1 MDRAFAFLRGPLLGA
16 SGLDSQRGAQPLP
29 PKHLLLFNISVLSP
43 ERTTPMVTISVKTAK
58 TSSRSVVVL
67 HPEGSELT
75 KTSAP
80 STVGSK
86 ACLGGTVRPVLPGS
100 LHDHLGS
107 QVLVRASTFSLWSL
121 GSASHQGNSMFRC
134 LGLRCREAPEQKRL
148 FRPRA
153 T

>member
-1 MDRAFAFLRGPLLGA
+1 MPSSRGPSWVLQCWTA
-16 SGLDSQRGAQPLP
+16 RGGPSPFP

-43 ERTTPMVTISVKTAK
+43 EQTTPMVTISVKTAK

-134 LGLRCREAPEQKRL
+134 LGLRCREAPEEKRL